1 MVRTCYRENIRDIK
15 KAQLILNYLI
25 KKYNYHL
32 VHSTTGE
39 IPYIRFQR
47 AIREKRT
54 LFREFAIMPPF
65 LSTKDIFCLRVDRM
79 VNSYRKISVNNAP
92 AKQVALRASK
102 RGKILA
108 GYSLLFSLSLLDI
121 LHTS

>member
-1 MVRTCYRENIRDIK
+1 MTDTIINTPQTNCVQKPERLEAT
-15 KAQLILNYLI
+15 
-25 KKYNYHL
+25 
-32 VHSTTGE
+32 
-39 IPYIRFQR
+39 
-47 AIREKRT
+47 
-54 LFREFAIMPPF
+54 
-65 LSTKDIFCLRVDRM
+65 
-79 VNSYRKISVNNAP
+79 ISVSKEPIVNNAP